1 MEALE
6 EIKKL
11 NSEKI
16 ELYERML
23 KDKTEMIEKIGTG
36 AIAEKVVDS
45 ITVLNSKLSKCGFSF

>member
-1 MEALE
+1 MEALA

-23 KDKTEMIEKIGTG
+23 KDKTEMIEKLQQMLLQ
-36 AIAEKVVDS
+36 K
-45 ITVLNSKLSKCGFSF
+45 N

>member
-6 EIKKL
+6 ELKKL

-23 KDKTEMIEKIGTG
+23 KDKTELIEKLGQMLLQ
-36 AIAEKVVDS
+36 K
-45 ITVLNSKLSKCGFSF
+45 K